1 MLISDNIYW
10 LVANWPTPGTAA
22 STYAVFA
29 GASPTPISGLSAVG
43 NTQAL
48 VTYDDTVGQLFLV
61 RPTQTVLSVTTY
73 GPAQAIAVGPLSL
86 TTRGS
91 IRSYVRKAMSDRT
104 DTGDDATRQPKVADG
119 EINEYLN
126 DAIRRYSL
134 LFPRQSLWNVPIQ
147 QAVRSYPI
155 PADFLKVQEA
165 KYTAT
170 NAGSYIYY
178 LKEEPYSPGET
189 TADSFVGITK
199 LGILTQVQSGRYYRG
214 HYWVENGQLTIDFD
228 PDITDQLAI
237 TYAALHMQ
245 PTDDTTT
252 LDVLEPVVEGLTLY
266 VQAKGWLQIES
277 SDVSLSRWDRGASG
291 NARRDDMPTEKMSTR
306 MFNAWTQWL
315 ETQRSARPRAMRLYR
330 RT

>member
-1 MLISDNIYW
+1 MLIDTNIFW
-10 LVANWPTPGTAA
+10 LSVNWPTPGTPAA
-22 STYAVFA
+22 TYAVFA
-29 GASPTPISGLSAVG
+29 GASPTPIAGLSAVA

-48 VTYDDTVGQLFLV
+48 VSYDDTAGQLFLV

-73 GPAQAIAVGPLSL
+73 GPAQAIVAGTVPL
-86 TTRGS
+86 TTRGAV
-91 IRSYVRKAMSDRT
+91 RSYVRKAMTDRT
-104 DTGDDATRQPKVADG
+104 DLGDDPTRTPKILDE

-134 LFPRQSLWNVPIQ
+134 LFPLQHLWNVPIE
-147 QAVRSYPI
+147 QAVRSYPV
-155 PADFLKVQEA
+155 PVDFLRAQES
-165 KYTAT
+165 KYTAI

-214 HYWVENGQLTIDFD
+214 HYWVENDAYTIDFD
-228 PDITDQLAI
+228 PDITDTLAV
-237 TYAALHMQ
+237 TYSALHMQ
-245 PTDDTTT
+245 PTDDTTA
-252 LDVLEPVVEGLTLY
+252 LDVPEPVVEGLTLY
-266 VQAKGWLQIES
+266 IQAKGWLQIES
-277 SDVSLSRWDRGASG
+277 SDVSLSRWDRGAGG

-306 MFNAWTQWL
+306 MFNAWQQWL
-315 ETQRSARPRAMRLYR
+315 EAQRSARPRAMRLYR